1 MKKILS
7 FVLALLMVVSCA
19 SLVFA
24 DEEAAIADE
33 TLIAPAAAASPYA
46 DAIKLL
52 NEEGILQGRDNY
64 DLATEEPVK
73 RYEMAIFVA
82 RLATGW
88 IDNSVWKEANPN
100 ASKFDDLEGSG
111 AINYLGAL
119 SYAEQNGI
127 IEGRGNNKFDPETG
141 VTYQEALTM
150 VVRTLGYKGLAYPW
164 GYIQKAV
171 ELGLTKGIVDIS
183 YTTQLNRGVVAQI
196 IYNALQP
203 RRKAILSPSESGT
216 LTSLGRR
223 LLSPPLRTLPLIL
236 RLTLLR
242 KVLSVSQFLTP
253 LPVNSALNT
262 SFPSRKLRSALNPT
276 RLLQRQSVFRSVHSS
291 LLTLASSFS

>member
-164 GYIQKAV
+164 GYIEKAV
-171 ELGLTKGIVDIS
+171 QLGLTKGIEGIS
-183 YTTQLNRGVVAQI
+183 YTTQLNRGEVAQI
-196 IYNALQP
+196 IYNVQP
-203 RRKAILSPSESGT
+203 LLLAILSPSESGT

-236 RLTLLR
+236 QLTLLR
-242 KVLSVSQFLTP
+242 KALLNSLFLTP
-253 LPVNSALNT
+253 LPVNLLALLT
-262 SFPSRKLRSALNPT
+262 PFPSAKSRSALNPT
-276 RLLQRQSVFRSVHSS
+276 RLLQRQSAFRSVHSS
-291 LLTLASSFS
+291 PLTLASSFS